1 MSEII
6 ETGNQIGQTIGL
18 FRMLG
23 GCCFASCLCSFGG
36 MFLADKK
43 QRKKNLPTAGAL
55 FCFACFVMM
64 VSYLSYSVTKRYKG
78 AGSIVALNAALGAT
92 GLGGIKWSI

>member
-1 MSEII
+1 MSDII

-23 GCCFASCLCSFGG
+23 GCCFASCLCACGG
-36 MFLADKK
+36 FFVADKK
-43 QRKKNLPTAGAL
+43 QRKKNLPAAGAF
-55 FCFACFVMM
+55 FCIACIVM
-64 VSYLSYSVTKRYKG
+64 VISYLMYAGTRRYRG

-92 GLGGIKWSI
+92 GLGGIKFG